1 MLLNN
6 NGTTNTTSLSPG
18 ATTNATIP
26 HDNPYETPLGNAF
39 TMYLILPTFLSGFIV
54 NAVLVS
60 TFIYARRKLLTTRL
74 DRIVLALLVVC
85 IIWSGSNSR
94 KYLRRILWPD
104 LPATRLSSFVNS
116 VNLILVFGINLLL
129 AVERFFVFRNTD
141 HRPSSRL
148 YFGIVIG
155 TMVVQTGISGWLFL
169 TSPSS
174 NGVFPDEPLQRSIWI
189 LTMTISFISQNLAI
203 AILYRKTYICATQ
216 DLLNS
221 GNDEMNKAR
230 LLVRHKVLV
239 YCILMA
245 STLVILYLPTVFSY
259 LLWVTVPAL
268 LKNKAAV
275 VVVDRVAIEIL
286 ALDVLATPVL
296 VIYFNAEARME
307 IMCILRL
314 RRRDGHK
321 ISDV

>member
-1 MLLNN
+1 MLN
-6 NGTTNTTSLSPG
+6 NGTSNTTSLSPG
-18 ATTNATIP
+18 ATNATVP
-26 HDNPYETPLGNAF
+26 YDHPYETPLGNAF

-54 NAVLVS
+54 NAVLVA

-94 KYLRRILWPD
+94 KYLRRILWPE
-104 LPATRLSSFVNS
+104 LPATRLSSFMNS

-141 HRPSSRL
+141 HQSSRP
-148 YFGIVIG
+148 YFGIVIA
-155 TMVVQTGISGWLFL
+155 TMLVQTVISGWLFL

-174 NGVFPDEPLQRSIWI
+174 NGVFPDEPLQRSVWI

-203 AILYRKTYICATQ
+203 AILYWKTYICATQ
-216 DLLNS
+216 DLLKN
-221 GNDEMNKAR
+221 GNDDEMNKAR

-245 STLVILYLPTVFSY
+245 STLVILYLPTVLSY
-259 LLWVTVPAL
+259 LLWVLFPAL
-268 LKNKAAV
+268 LKNKAVV
-275 VVVDRVAIEIL
+275 VVVDRVVIEIL
-286 ALDVLATPVL
+286 ALDVLATPGL
-296 VIYFNAEARME
+296 VIYFNADARME

-321 ISDV
+321 MSDV